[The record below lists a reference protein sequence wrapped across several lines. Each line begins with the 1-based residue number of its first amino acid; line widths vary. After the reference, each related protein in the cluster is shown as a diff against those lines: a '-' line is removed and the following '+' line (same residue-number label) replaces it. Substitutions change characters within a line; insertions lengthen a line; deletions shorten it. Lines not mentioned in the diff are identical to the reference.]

1 MNNLTL
7 RYDISKLQDIA
18 LHFGISLSNDSLKR
32 HSYGNIHDKGQ
43 MYETSM
49 NGKGQNK
56 INDISLSLLYN
67 LKLNNKGNQF
77 SLEANYQNNLDKQN
91 NLYSYLDNEEELG
104 LDIRSDAY
112 KSRIVHLSANPKL

>member
-1 MNNLTL
+1 M
-7 RYDISKLQDIA
+7 RKLLGVSILQHI
-18 LHFGISLSNDSLKR
+18 LQYI
-32 HSYGNIHDKGQ
+32 Q

-49 NGKGQNK
+49 NGKGQSK

-112 KSRIVHLSANPKL
+112 KSRINHFSANPKLQLMLGKKTGMMIGGMAA